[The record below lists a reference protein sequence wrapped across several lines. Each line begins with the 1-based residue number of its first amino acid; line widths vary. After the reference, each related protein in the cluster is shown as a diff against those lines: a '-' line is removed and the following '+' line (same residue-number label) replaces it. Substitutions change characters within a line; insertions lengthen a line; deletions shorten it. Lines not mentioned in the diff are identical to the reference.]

1 MQVRSDQV
9 IDSLFVLLLDVHSN
23 ECKSKKKEV
32 FMSGFSQEL
41 FTRYKLNTYFHVA
54 QSGRGFYKEAAT
66 GI

>member
-1 MQVRSDQV
+1 MRSDQV

-23 ECKSKKKEV
+23 EYESKKKEV
-32 FMSGFSQEL
+32 FTSGFSQEL
-41 FTRYKLNTYFHVA
+41 FTHYELNTYLHVA